1 MANLPFMTLDSLG
14 FAVCIIWAA
23 TVAVIDLITFRIHNS
38 SLLVG
43 VFLVWPA
50 LFLIGQTFDLSLT
63 VLAFTLLVLAAGLT
77 SLVGMGD
84 VKLLLFLSPWLQYEN
99 VGNPLILL
107 IVLSWLQLT
116 AGLVI
121 KGSFPQRIAFA
132 PTILA
137 AVALNMA
144 T

>member
-1 MANLPFMTLDSLG
+1 MASLPIMNFDSL
-14 FAVCIIWAA
+14 ALTVCTIWAV
-23 TVAVIDLITFRIHNS
+23 TVASLDLITFRIHNS
-38 SLLVG
+38 ALVIG

-50 LFLIGQTFDLSLT
+50 LFLIGQSFNLSLT

-77 SLVGMGD
+77 SLLGMGD
-84 VKLLLFLSPWLQYEN
+84 VKLLLFVAPWLHYEN
-99 VGNPLILL
+99 VRNPLILL
-107 IVLSWLQLT
+107 IALSWLQLT
-116 AGLVI
+116 SGLVI

-132 PTILA
+132 PAILA

>member
-1 MANLPFMTLDSLG
+1 M
-14 FAVCIIWAA
+14 
-23 TVAVIDLITFRIHNS
+23 TVAIIDLITFRIHNS

-50 LFLIGQTFDLSLT
+50 LYLIEQRVQITLDS
-63 VLAFTLLVLAAGLT
+63 LAFVILALVCGFASFL
-77 SLVGMGD
+77 GMGD
-84 VKLLLFLSPWLQYEN
+84 VKLVLFVAPWLHFEN
-99 VGNPLILL
+99 MRNPLILL
-107 IVLSWLQLT
+107 IALSWLQLT

-121 KGSFPQRIAFA
+121 KRSFPQRIAFA
-132 PTILA
+132 PAILA

>member
-1 MANLPFMTLDSLG
+1 MASLPGMTFDSL
-14 FAVCIIWAA
+14 ALTVCIIWAA
-23 TVAVIDLITFRIHNS
+23 TIATIDLLTFRIHNS

-50 LFLIGQTFDLSLT
+50 LYLIEQSFNLSLA

-84 VKLLLFLSPWLQYEN
+84 VKLLLFVAPWLHYEN
-99 VGNPLILL
+99 VRNPLILL
-107 IVLSWLQLT
+107 IALSWLQLS

-121 KGSFPQRIAFA
+121 KGRFPQRIAFA
-132 PTILA
+132 PAILA

>member
-1 MANLPFMTLDSLG
+1 MASLPVMSFDSWALT
-14 FAVCIIWAA
+14 VCIIWAL
-23 TVAVIDLITFRIHNS
+23 TVATLDLITFRIYNS
-38 SLLVG
+38 ALLMG

-50 LFLIGQTFDLSLT
+50 LFLIGQSFNLSLT

-77 SLVGMGD
+77 SLLGMGD
-84 VKLLLFLSPWLQYEN
+84 VKLLLFVAPWLHYEN
-99 VGNPLILL
+99 VRNPLILL
-107 IVLSWLQLT
+107 IALSWLQLT

-132 PTILA
+132 PAILA

>member
-1 MANLPFMTLDSLG
+1 M
-14 FAVCIIWAA
+14 
-23 TVAVIDLITFRIHNS
+23 
-38 SLLVG
+38 G

-84 VKLLLFLSPWLQYEN
+84 VKLLVFLAPWLHYESMR
-99 VGNPLILL
+99 NPLILL
-107 IVLSWLQLT
+107 IALSWLQLT

-132 PTILA
+132 PAILA
-137 AVALNMA
+137 AAALNMA

>member
-1 MANLPFMTLDSLG
+1 MATLPCMTSDSL
-14 FAVCIIWAA
+14 ALTVCIIWAVTIA
-23 TVAVIDLITFRIHNS
+23 IIDLITFRIHNS

-50 LFLIGQTFDLSLT
+50 LYLIEQRVQITLASSGFVILALVCGFASFL
-63 VLAFTLLVLAAGLT
+63 
-77 SLVGMGD
+77 GMGD
-84 VKLLLFLSPWLQYEN
+84 VKLVLFVAPWLHFEN
-99 VGNPLILL
+99 MRNPLILL
-107 IVLSWLQLT
+107 IALSWLQLT

-132 PTILA
+132 PAILA
-137 AVALNMA
+137 AAALNMA

>member
-1 MANLPFMTLDSLG
+1 MASLPVMSFDSLAL
-14 FAVCIIWAA
+14 AVCIIWAVTIA
-23 TVAVIDLITFRIHNS
+23 ALDLITFRIYNS
-38 SLLVG
+38 ALLMG

-50 LFLIGQTFDLSLT
+50 LFLIGQSFNLSLA

-84 VKLLLFLSPWLQYEN
+84 VKLLLFVAPWLHYEN
-99 VGNPLILL
+99 VRNPLILL
-107 IVLSWLQLT
+107 IALSWLQLT

-121 KGSFPQRIAFA
+121 TGSFPQRSAFA
-132 PTILA
+132 PAILA

>member
-1 MANLPFMTLDSLG
+1 MTSDSL
-14 FAVCIIWAA
+14 ALTVCIIWA
-23 TVAVIDLITFRIHNS
+23 VAIAIIDLITFRIHNS

-50 LFLIGQTFDLSLT
+50 LYLIEQRVQITLASSAFVILALVCGFASFL
-63 VLAFTLLVLAAGLT
+63 
-77 SLVGMGD
+77 GMGD
-84 VKLLLFLSPWLQYEN
+84 VKLLLFVSPWLHFN
-99 VGNPLILL
+99 NMRNPLILL
-107 IVLSWLQLT
+107 IALSWLQLT

-121 KGSFPQRIAFA
+121 KRSFPQRIAFA
-132 PTILA
+132 PAILA